1 MKVLFIASYS
11 GTSGANHSLVK
22 LISYLRDNFGIDPYV
37 IIPNQGPIEKM
48 LIKENI
54 NFTKIKLYTW
64 IEEINSKNIDNVKW
78 IIQKNINYIN
88 EKKIK
93 RILIE
98 KNIDILHINA
108 STVNWGFKSANS
120 LNIPVIWHI
129 REFLEEDLSKKFRN
143 KNLSYEQLRKAD
155 RIIAIS
161 KSIEEKY
168 KNQLYS
174 NNIEQVY
181 NGIDTIEYQDSL
193 NYINFNTTTVLTI
206 AGRIVPKKGQIDAIE
221 AVKILKDRG
230 YRLKLQIVGSE
241 GDASYTNNLHK
252 LVKKYNLE
260 SEVFFLGYVE
270 NMSKIWKE
278 SDIALICST
287 YEAFGR
293 VTIEGML
300 GCSFVVGTNT
310 AGTKELIGNNEYGY
324 LYEVGNSQDLADK
337 IENVIRNPEKSKKT
351 IQKSYYYA
359 TENFSAYSNAK
370 DIYKIYYDIK

>member
-359 TENFSAYSNAK
+359 TENFSAYNNAK